1 MFQSCISVGFI
12 IQIPSQLNKF
22 LKRIDSCRE
31 KRDVKKC
38 AEKAR
43 PQGSQRKRDRKAA
56 RKYRDSRE
64 KENCIV
70 KIEQVYC
77 VEGW

>member
-1 MFQSCISVGFI
+1 MYFSWIYYSDSQSIEQVFETHRFVS
-12 IQIPSQLNKF
+12 
-22 LKRIDSCRE
+22 RE
-31 KRDVKKC
+31 ERCEKC
-38 AEKAR
+38 VEKAR
-43 PQGSQRKRDRKAA
+43 PQGSQGKRDRKAA